1 MEVGVNRYEAMFILP
16 ESVKD
21 EDLKGV
27 LESACEEI
35 KKLDGQIESQTRLGK
50 RPFARKLGKETAGHY
65 VIVTF
70 KLAPDKLSALQA
82 RYKLDERIFRVQITR
97 QEKPVPVNTD
107 KAGAKG
113 EGESHGIS
121 E

>member
-1 MEVGVNRYEAMFILP
+1 MNRYEAMFILP

-21 EDLKGV
+21 EELKDV
-27 LESACEEI
+27 LESICDEI

-50 RPFARKLGKETAGHY
+50 RPFSRKLKKEMAGHY

-70 KLAPDKLSALQA
+70 TLPGDKIAALQA
-82 RYKLDERIFRVQITR
+82 RYKLDERIFRVQIVR
-97 QEKPVPVNTD
+97 QDQPMPVTVKTD
-107 KAGAKG
+107 STAGLG
-113 EGESHGIS
+113 ENDGQS